1 MAHVFGVVLKAFLL
15 LIFVWNSIRSE
26 VPTNVIM
33 AMKSILV
40 ACKDITGD
48 VEQYEQQKSVSMKP
62 EDKEKLYAMKSKL
75 SGTLTNLMTA
85 AKNHATGSGIS
96 PVSLLDAAASHL
108 TVAVVDLVKLIKIK
122 RSDSDRDKLNVD
134 SLSPSRS
141 STPTTPPTSQKLQS
155 SRNDAAPVSAPKV
168 DMFIDERND
177 RESVNL
183 ADFKVTRRY
192 LQTLL
197 IINDI
202 DI

>member
-1 MAHVFGVVLKAFLL
+1 
-15 LIFVWNSIRSE
+15 
-26 VPTNVIM
+26 M
-33 AMKSILV
+33 AMKAILV

-122 RSDSDRDKLNVD
+122 RSDNDRDKLNVD
-134 SLSPSRS
+134 SLSQSRS

-155 SRNDAAPVSAPKV
+155 SRNDASVSAPKV
-168 DMFIDERND
+168 DMFVDERND
-177 RESVNL
+177 RESINL
-183 ADFKVTRRY
+183 ADFKVTATIFAKVADN
-192 LQTLL
+192 Q
-197 IINDI
+197 
-202 DI
+202 